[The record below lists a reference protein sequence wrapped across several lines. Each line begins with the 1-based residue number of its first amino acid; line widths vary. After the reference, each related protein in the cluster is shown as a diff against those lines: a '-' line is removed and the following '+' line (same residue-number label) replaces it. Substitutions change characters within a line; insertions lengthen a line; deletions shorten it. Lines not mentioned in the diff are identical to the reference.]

1 MSSLDHVL
9 IRVHDQWD
17 GWHNA
22 EVRLSDLQKVHWL
35 RPARAPRPLLHG
47 YVSCASIA
55 AGEIPHNCQQSAGPH
70 TLLVCV
76 LKKHSTPALYAEMAR
91 RAARAPS
98 APDARSILVDDRSEN
113 KQEPHEPG
121 HEVKMTR
128 LVRRL

>member
-1 MSSLDHVL
+1 MSSLDRML

-22 EVRLSDLQKVHWL
+22 EVPLSDLQDVHWL
-35 RPARAPRPLLHG
+35 QPARAPRPLLHG
-47 YVSCASIA
+47 YVSCARIA
-55 AGEIPHNCQQSAGPH
+55 VGEIPHNCHGSAGPH

-76 LKKHSTPALYAEMAR
+76 LKKHSTPAVYAEIAR
-91 RAARAPS
+91 RADRSPSVPGARP
-98 APDARSILVDDRSEN
+98 ILVDDRSEN
-113 KQEPHEPG
+113 KQEPHESG

>member
-22 EVRLSDLQKVHWL
+22 EIPLSDLQNVHWL
-35 RPARAPRPLLHG
+35 QPARAPRPLLHG

-55 AGEIPHNCQQSAGPH
+55 AGEIPHNCGRSDGPH

-76 LKKHSTPALYAEMAR
+76 LKKHSTPSLYAEIAR
-91 RAARAPS
+91 RADRAPVS
-98 APDARSILVDDRSEN
+98 SQCAIDSCR
-113 KQEPHEPG
+113 
-121 HEVKMTR
+121 
-128 LVRRL
+128 